1 MTTYGAVMPSRR
13 ANPSSNRWWPVSAL
27 LGACSPFVPAD
38 PFPAADAWQAAGP
51 GVGART
57 YAQADLFTDCATL
70 PGGPEDVDHHNHVVL
85 VDGYVL
91 VPWAPEYAGA
101 GGISFFDLS
110 DPCAPVK
117 VGEASSAVMRETHI
131 LGIHTTANGR
141 RFVAVD
147 YLEPPAPDA
156 ASAVGG
162 VGIFDITDPT
172 APFWVS
178 ALALPNHVYPD
189 SYTRVAL
196 ATAWVGDTIY
206 VANATNG
213 VYIVDAS
220 DPEAPT
226 LYGQTR
232 FEGPHVVGGFRP
244 WGTVG
249 MASSMGVSRT
259 VLLDLSDPWSPAPLP
274 GGDWSA
280 EDADG
285 TTRPYYA
292 ANVGGSYAWFARSK
306 DGGGPLVYDLTE
318 LSAPLRVGDVKT
330 PDGDGGYVFL
340 QNDHLFV
347 GDSNFGSVYDASDP
361 SAMAEVGRFSLVGDL
376 DTVTPLGNVAV
387 VSVDEKAE
395 PGRASVVV
403 PWQVEPETVAP
414 RPGLLSPAEGEVG
427 VASTARIGVV
437 FDEMIEP
444 ASVHAGSMRVSD
456 AAGRPIAGSFD
467 VLESIVNFSPTEPL
481 PAGPI
486 RVVLPAGG
494 IADASGNRISAPRTW
509 WFLVGTSP

>member
-1 MTTYGAVMPSRR
+1 MALRR
-13 ANPSSNRWWPVSAL
+13 ASARSRSHL
-27 LGACSPFVPAD
+27 LAGVTLAGCTPFVAGD
-38 PFPAADAWQAAGP
+38 PFPAPDAWRAAGP
-51 GVGART
+51 GVGPRT
-57 YAQADLFTDCATL
+57 YAEADLFTDCAAL

-117 VGEASSAVMRETHI
+117 VGEASSDVMRETHI
-131 LGIHTTANGR
+131 LGIHTGADGR

-147 YLEPPAPDA
+147 YLEPPTPDA
-156 ASAVGG
+156 ASTTGG
-162 VGIFDITDPT
+162 VGVFDITDPT
-172 APFWVS
+172 EPTWLS

-220 DPEAPT
+220 DPEALT

-259 VLLDLSDPWSPAPLP
+259 VLLDLSDPWSPVALP
-274 GGDWSA
+274 GGDWST

-292 ANVGGSYAWFARSK
+292 ANVGGTYAWFARSK
-306 DGGGPLVYDLTE
+306 DGGGPLVYDISDPT
-318 LSAPLRVGDVKT
+318 APQRVGDVKT

-347 GDSNFGSVYDASDP
+347 GDSNFGSVYDATDP
-361 SAMAEVGRFSLVGDL
+361 AAMRELGRFALPGDL

-387 VSVDEKAE
+387 VAVDEKAD

-403 PWQVEPETVAP
+403 PWQAEPETVAP
-414 RPGLLSPAEGEVG
+414 RPGLLSPADGEVG

-437 FDEMIEP
+437 YDEMIEP
-444 ASVHAGSMRVSD
+444 ASVHRGSFRVAD
-456 AAGRPIAGSFD
+456 AAGRPIPGTFD
-467 VLESIVNFSPTEPL
+467 VLESIINFTPNDPL

-486 RVVLPAGG
+486 HVVLPAGG
-494 IADASGNRISAPRTW
+494 ITDASGNRQAVDRAW
-509 WFLVGTSP
+509 WFVVGGGG

>member
-1 MTTYGAVMPSRR
+1 MRR
-13 ANPSSNRWWPVSAL
+13 SL
-27 LGACSPFVPAD
+27 LLPLLAACTPFEPGD
-38 PFPAADAWQAAGP
+38 PFPAPDAWRAAGP
-51 GVGART
+51 GVGTRT
-57 YAQADLFTDCATL
+57 YPTDALWTDCATL
-70 PGGPEDVDHHNHVVL
+70 PGGPEDVDHHNHVVV

-101 GGISFFDLS
+101 GGISFYDLA

-117 VGEASSAVMRETHI
+117 VGEATSPVMRETHV
-131 LGIHTTANGR
+131 LGIHTTADGR
-141 RFVAVD
+141 RMVAVD

-156 ASAVGG
+156 ASEVGG

-172 APFWVS
+172 DPFWLS
-178 ALALPNHVYPD
+178 ELALPNHVYPD

-213 VYIVDAS
+213 VYLVDAH
-220 DPEAPT
+220 DPEALT
-226 LYGQTR
+226 LAGQTR

-244 WGTVG
+244 WGTIG

-259 VLLDLSDPWSPAPLP
+259 VLLDLSDPWDPTPLP

-292 ANVGGSYAWFARSK
+292 ANLGGRYAWFARSK
-306 DGGGPLVYDLTE
+306 DGGGPLVYDL
-318 LSAPLRVGDVKT
+318 SDPHAPVRVGDVKT

-340 QNDHLFV
+340 QNQHLFV

-361 SAMAEVGRFSLVGDL
+361 AAMVELGRFSLTGDL

-387 VSVDEKAE
+387 VAVDEKADA
-395 PGRASVVV
+395 GRASVVV
-403 PWQVEPETVAP
+403 PWQDVPDATGPAVGMMSPAPLEAGVAP
-414 RPGLLSPAEGEVG
+414 S
-427 VASTARIGVV
+427 ARIGVV

-444 ASVHAGSMRVSD
+444 ASVHAGSFRVAD
-456 AAGRPIAGSFD
+456 AAGRPLAGTFD
-467 VLESIVNFSPTEPL
+467 VLENIVNFTPSAPL
-481 PAGPI
+481 PPGP
-486 RVVLPAGG
+486 VHVTVPAGG
-494 IADASGNRISAPRTW
+494 ISDVSGNPVSPPAATDWIFVVGSA
-509 WFLVGTSP
+509 L